1 MSEFELYEKNL
12 EKFWENCGLIFR
24 SREREIADSYREE
37 LNKRYELEIA
47 PIRMEILVSEILNL
61 ISSTPYEWI
70 CTLDS
75 TNIQYESNETFL
87 KIQTTNSEVIVYGGP
102 WFIDRWIN
110 LLISLRLRLAKV
122 YLEYKNAAKLH
133 KLLLEL
139 QIKSKHNFGWLMET
153 IQSYQET
160 IKYQNEIKIVQL
172 HEWKMEDFE
181 TVSKEINYMNK
192 ILLDYDKEID
202 KLLE

>member
-1 MSEFELYEKNL
+1 M
-12 EKFWENCGLIFR
+12 
-24 SREREIADSYREE
+24 
-37 LNKRYELEIA
+37 
-47 PIRMEILVSEILNL
+47 
-61 ISSTPYEWI
+61 
-70 CTLDS
+70 
-75 TNIQYESNETFL
+75 
-87 KIQTTNSEVIVYGGP
+87 
-102 WFIDRWIN
+102 
-110 LLISLRLRLAKV
+110 AKV

>member
-70 CTLDS
+70 CTLDNMS
-75 TNIQYESNETFL
+75 QMKPF
-87 KIQTTNSEVIVYGGP
+87 
-102 WFIDRWIN
+102 
-110 LLISLRLRLAKV
+110 
-122 YLEYKNAAKLH
+122 
-133 KLLLEL
+133 
-139 QIKSKHNFGWLMET
+139 
-153 IQSYQET
+153 
-160 IKYQNEIKIVQL
+160 
-172 HEWKMEDFE
+172 
-181 TVSKEINYMNK
+181 
-192 ILLDYDKEID
+192 
-202 KLLE
+202 